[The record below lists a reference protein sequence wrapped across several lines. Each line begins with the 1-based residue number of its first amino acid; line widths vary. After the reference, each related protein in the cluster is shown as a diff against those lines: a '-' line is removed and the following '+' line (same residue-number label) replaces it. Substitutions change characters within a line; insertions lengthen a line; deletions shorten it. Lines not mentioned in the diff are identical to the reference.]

1 VSREDAAAGAKAVLA
16 SSKVMPGTSV
26 PQATNVGGNQV
37 DSSTKSSPTYYNSQ
51 KLLQNQQQQTISLLA
66 QVPAFNGMGSTKFED
81 WIKHFERVVDTSEF
95 EEGRK
100 IKLLASKLFG
110 SAGDCITTFQ
120 LNYPREAKSFSKI
133 KQNLHERFHGGENRG
148 MYFTEFKNCI
158 RNSGESIR
166 DYACRLQKLYSF
178 AYPKEEGTPTDMRLQ
193 ERMLMDGF
201 LGGLKANLRER
212 MRFKEFKT
220 FDDLIK
226 ATERCAAILNEVKL
240 EKRQVEFVN
249 AVSINASA
257 QELKET
263 KLEMSELKIE
273 IEKMKQKMK
282 EKKAGNKH
290 KEFINAV
297 ATTNNSHLVE
307 NRRESDE
314 CKEMMKINQKCLS
327 DMMHQSRE
335 NEKLMK
341 NIQIQATE
349 VKQAINQIKPGM
361 QYQPNHSSQF
371 VDKNNQGAQQTPP
384 YFNNNQGKQL
394 NGYQSREKRHCVHCA
409 AGGRAYAT
417 HNTERCFFG
426 PDGPKCF
433 KCKGAGHF
441 SQQCT
446 APQYNP
452 GMQNGPQIQNVGQQN
467 PWNQGN

>member
-1 VSREDAAAGAKAVLA
+1 
-16 SSKVMPGTSV
+16 
-26 PQATNVGGNQV
+26 
-37 DSSTKSSPTYYNSQ
+37 
-51 KLLQNQQQQTISLLA
+51 
-66 QVPAFNGMGSTKFED
+66 
-81 WIKHFERVVDTSEF
+81 
-95 EEGRK
+95 
-100 IKLLASKLFG
+100 
-110 SAGDCITTFQ
+110 
-120 LNYPREAKSFSKI
+120 
-133 KQNLHERFHGGENRG
+133 
-148 MYFTEFKNCI
+148 
-158 RNSGESIR
+158 
-166 DYACRLQKLYSF
+166 
-178 AYPKEEGTPTDMRLQ
+178 MRLQ

-220 FDDLIK
+220 LDDLIK

-249 AVSINASA
+249 AVSTNASA

-273 IEKMKQKMK
+273 IERMKQKMK

-307 NRRESDE
+307 NKRESDE
-314 CKEMMKINQKCLS
+314 CKELMKINQKCLS

-341 NIQIQATE
+341 NIQMQTTE
-349 VKQAINQIKPGM
+349 VKQAINQIKPGI
-361 QYQPNHSSQF
+361 QYQQNHSSQF
-371 VDKNNQGAQQTPP
+371 VDKSNQGAQQTPP
-384 YFNNNQGKQL
+384 YLNNNQSKQS
-394 NGYQSREKRHCVHCA
+394 NGYQAREKRHCVYCA